1 MMIVKTTIDQS
12 IDDRIDDQI
21 RSREKSK
28 VKRRDARATR
38 RFTKLRRRLTDDTRE
53 VETVIEQSSFD
64 SNIYNSRARRRLV
77 QEQRFYEIE
86 KL

>member
-1 MMIVKTTIDQS
+1 M
-12 IDDRIDDQI
+12 
-21 RSREKSK
+21 
-28 VKRRDARATR
+28 
-38 RFTKLRRRLTDDTRE
+38 RRRLTDDTRE

-86 KL
+86 KLRRRRKERERECAHLFSFAETEEEEI